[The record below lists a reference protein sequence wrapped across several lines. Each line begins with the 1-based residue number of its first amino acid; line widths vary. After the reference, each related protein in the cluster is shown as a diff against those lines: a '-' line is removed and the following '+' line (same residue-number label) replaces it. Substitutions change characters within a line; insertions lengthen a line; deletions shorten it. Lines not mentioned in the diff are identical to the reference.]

1 MTLDRLAGQ
10 QDGAGKWPGRWPLG
24 GLAPA
29 FPDRRCPAASPSAA
43 PSVLHRGRMQ
53 WHWGHIRSALAALL
67 AWLGDDLTAITLL
80 TS

>member
-1 MTLDRLAGQ
+1 
-10 QDGAGKWPGRWPLG
+10 
-24 GLAPA
+24 
-29 FPDRRCPAASPSAA
+29 
-43 PSVLHRGRMQ
+43 MQ